1 MASSFSFRHANMID
15 KELLTQTVMEAM
27 DGTDMFPVDIKIG
40 KDNNIVV
47 EVGSATGVDIDACV
61 RITRRIEEVFDR
73 DVEDYEL
80 EVGSAGITSP
90 MKVREQFEMNIGNDV
105 EVLTRDGRK
114 LHGVL
119 SSVLPGESRTDV
131 TFTITRQVKVKEE
144 GKKKPVITDEELTLR
159 SDECKYVIY
168 DLKF

>member
-1 MASSFSFRHANMID
+1 MID
-15 KELLTQTVMEAM
+15 KELLKKTVAEALG
-27 DGTDMFPVDIKIG
+27 DTDLFVVDITVSPAN
-40 KDNNIVV
+40 DIVV
-47 EVGSATGVDIDACV
+47 ELDSPTSVDIDECAA
-61 RITRRIEEVFDR
+61 ITRRIEEVFDR
-73 DVEDYEL
+73 DVEDYEH
-80 EVGSAGITSP
+80 EVGSAGITYP

>member
-1 MASSFSFRHANMID
+1 MID
-15 KELLTQTVMEAM
+15 KELLSKTVMEAM
-27 DGTDMFPVDIKIG
+27 EGTDMFPVDIRIG

-47 EVGSATGVDIDACV
+47 EVDSPTGVDIDACV

-90 MKVREQFEMNIGNDV
+90 MKVREQFDMNLGNDI

-114 LHGVL
+114 LRGVL
-119 SSVLPGESRTDV
+119 TAVEPGESRTDV
-131 TFTITRQVKVKEE
+131 TFTLTHQVKVKEE
-144 GKKKPVITDEELTLR
+144 GKKKPVLTDENITLR
-159 SDECKYVIY
+159 SEDCKYVIY

>member
-1 MASSFSFRHANMID
+1 MID
-15 KELLTQTVMEAM
+15 KALLIKTVEDSLA
-27 DGTDMFPVDIKIG
+27 GTDAYLVDVEIG
-40 KDNNIVV
+40 ADNRIVV
-47 EVGSATGVDIDACV
+47 EIDSETGVDIDTCAA
-61 RITRRIEEVFDR
+61 ITRRIEEVFDR

-90 MKVREQFEMNIGNDV
+90 LKVRRQYERNVGNDV

-119 SSVLPGESRTDV
+119 VEVKPGADDRLVDFVVEV
-131 TFTITRQVKVKEE
+131 PVKVKEP
-144 GKKKPVITDEELTLR
+144 GSKKSVVKQQPVELN
-159 SDECKYVIY
+159 SAGCKYVCY

>member
-1 MASSFSFRHANMID
+1 MID
-15 KELLTQTVMEAM
+15 KELLTKTVMDAM
-27 DGTDMFPVDIKIG
+27 EGTDMFPVDITVG

-47 EVGSATGVDIDACV
+47 EVGSSTGVDIDSCV

-80 EVGSAGITSP
+80 EVGSAGLTSP
-90 MKVREQFEMNIGNDV
+90 MKVREQFDMNLGNDI

-119 SSVLPGESRTDV
+119 TSVEPGESRTDV
-131 TFTITRQVKVKEE
+131 TFTLTRQVKVKEE
-144 GKKKPVITDEELTLR
+144 GKKKPVLTDESLTLR